1 MGLPQF
7 AQNALLTS
15 EPLSEEYL
23 NMLNFPLT
31 LTASEANMAPMVC
44 PVPLSQ
50 RHSSQWHCATTTG
63 DPTTVYVTSPHR
75 HFPVYFVVIGQTLL
89 RRQ

>member
-1 MGLPQF
+1 
-7 AQNALLTS
+7 
-15 EPLSEEYL
+15 
-23 NMLNFPLT
+23 
-31 LTASEANMAPMVC
+31 MAPMVC
-44 PVPLSQ
+44 PVPLSR